1 MAKRFQKKIK
11 REKQVRS
18 KSMSDITKDYLNN
31 CNLKPC
37 RLLRIWANTLDM
49 ERWLRKYGE

>member
-1 MAKRFQKKIK
+1 
-11 REKQVRS
+11 
-18 KSMSDITKDYLNN
+18 MSDITKDYLNN

-49 ERWLRKYGE
+49 ERWLKRYGE